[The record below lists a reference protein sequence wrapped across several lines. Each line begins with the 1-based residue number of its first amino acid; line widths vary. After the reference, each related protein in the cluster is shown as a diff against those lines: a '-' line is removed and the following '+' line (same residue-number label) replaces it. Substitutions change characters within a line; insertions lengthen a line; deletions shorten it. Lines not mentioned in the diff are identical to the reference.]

1 VDKQDWMMSETVL
14 QLQSEK
20 QLETVNHTKL
30 KQ

>member
-1 VDKQDWMMSETVL
+1 MMQETVL

-20 QLETVNHTKL
+20 QLETVNDRKL